1 MDDRYAIEALARMGD
16 DGSQWLSDRKSIY
29 GTLARTRR
37 FRDQARDFVA
47 RHPDA
52 QVVNLGCGL
61 SDYLQWIDNDQ
72 VRMLDVDLSEV
83 MAIRREILPPRHE
96 RHVLAELDLTAPDWW
111 ERLGLPA
118 SRDAAPVFLMSEGV
132 FMYLQPPIVNAALAT
147 FGERAPAGSVLTF
160 DAMCWLAVGRAK
172 HHRSVKHTEAEFG
185 WGPRRLA
192 DLTAAHP
199 RLTLQ
204 AAYQVMGGYSLFYKL
219 LQSTFKA
226 LMGVPFYAVY
236 TVEAQDAAVARAGKL
251 AAIRLSLSNGSSDP
265 PMNDRIDTVTAL
277 EARVGT
283 RPEAANLKVIDHLDA
298 HAQRWLAASPLAC
311 LGFSNADRIDVT
323 LAGGAPGF
331 TATVDA
337 GSLRLP
343 RTALD
348 DAEPAQV
355 HRGVGVLFLVPGL
368 GETLRV
374 NGIVQGVDDHHVTI
388 AVRECYGHCAK
399 ALLRS
404 NFWHPAAG
412 SVPATDEG
420 TFLSAARF
428 MALASCDAEGQTDV
442 SPKGDPAGWLVQRH
456 GDGICFADRPGN
468 RRTDSFRN
476 FLTRPHAV
484 ALLIVPGCA
493 QVALVQGPVQLL
505 ADPDLCAAFAVNEK
519 TQKLVTHI
527 AAPAVELRE
536 SAALLRAAP
545 WTASTPSADIDPAAL
560 FAAHVKLNRTRGLG
574 AALVRAAV
582 SVPGLM
588 RKGLEKDYKRNLY

>member
-1 MDDRYAIEALARMGD
+1 MAVDDRYAIEALARMGD

-147 FGERAPAGSVLTF
+147 FGERAPASSVLTF

-368 GETLRV
+368 GKRCASTASSRAWMITMSRSPCG
-374 NGIVQGVDDHHVTI
+374 NAMGIAPRRCCARTSGIPQQGAFRRPMRGRSSRRRASWRWPPAMPRGRPMSAPRAIRQAGWCSGTGTASASRI
-388 AVRECYGHCAK
+388 A
-399 ALLRS
+399 
-404 NFWHPAAG
+404 
-412 SVPATDEG
+412 PATG
-420 TFLSAARF
+420 AR
-428 MALASCDAEGQTDV
+428 
-442 SPKGDPAGWLVQRH
+442 
-456 GDGICFADRPGN
+456 
-468 RRTDSFRN
+468 
-476 FLTRPHAV
+476 
-484 ALLIVPGCA
+484 
-493 QVALVQGPVQLL
+493 
-505 ADPDLCAAFAVNEK
+505 
-519 TQKLVTHI
+519 
-527 AAPAVELRE
+527 
-536 SAALLRAAP
+536 
-545 WTASTPSADIDPAAL
+545 TASGI
-560 FAAHVKLNRTRGLG
+560 F
-574 AALVRAAV
+574 
-582 SVPGLM
+582 
-588 RKGLEKDYKRNLY
+588 